1 LGGATDVEAA
11 LSVYERSNLAR
22 RHGVWPNRVAR
33 VEQVS
38 GLLAD
43 PSSWLLVADDRKEI
57 VGMALV
63 SPLRGIGGAGP
74 AIPGGAFLNLLYVL
88 PERWGEGI
96 GGRILDEVL
105 AEARRRGCTRM
116 VLWTDEDNE
125 RSQWL
130 YASRG
135 FSRTGRAAE
144 DAAEWAREL

>member
-1 LGGATDVEAA
+1 M
-11 LSVYERSNLAR
+11 
-22 RHGVWPNRVAR
+22 
-33 VEQVS
+33 
-38 GLLAD
+38 
-43 PSSWLLVADDRKEI
+43 
-57 VGMALV
+57 GMALV

-96 GGRILDEVL
+96 GGRLLDEVL
-105 AEARRRGCTRM
+105 AEARRRGCTRI

-135 FSRTGRAAE
+135 FARTGRAGD
-144 DAAEWAREL
+144 DAAEWARKL